1 MYYVIIKLSENAR
14 KYNMG
19 GVTVK
24 NFLFVL
30 EAVLGLVVVVS
41 ILMQKSKA
49 DALSGLVQ
57 GSKSETFF
65 TKNKSKTKE
74 AMLLK
79 VTIVSMLLFAINT
92 VVLNIV

>member
-1 MYYVIIKLSENAR
+1 MIKLSENAR

-92 VVLNIV
+92 VVLNII

>member
-1 MYYVIIKLSENAR
+1 MIKLSENAR

-30 EAVLGLVVVVS
+30 EAVLGLIVVVS

-49 DALSGLVQ
+49 DALSGLIQ

-65 TKNKSKTKE
+65 NKNKSKTKE
-74 AMLLK
+74 AMLAK
-79 VTIVSMLLFAINT
+79 VTIITMLLFAINT
-92 VVLNIV
+92 VVLNII

>member
-1 MYYVIIKLSENAR
+1 MIKLSENAR

-49 DALSGLVQ
+49 DALSGIIQ

>member
-1 MYYVIIKLSENAR
+1 MIKLSENAR

-49 DALSGLVQ
+49 DALSGLIQ

-92 VVLNIV
+92 VVLNIVKNMT

>member
-1 MYYVIIKLSENAR
+1 MK
-14 KYNMG
+14 
-19 GVTVK
+19 T
-24 NFLFVL
+24 FLFVL

-49 DALSGLVQ
+49 DALSGLIQ

-65 TKNKSKTKE
+65 TKNKAKTKE
-74 AMLLK
+74 AMLVK
-79 VTIVSMLLFAINT
+79 VTVISMLLFAINT

>member
-1 MYYVIIKLSENAR
+1 MIKLSENAR

-49 DALSGLVQ
+49 EALSGLIQ

>member
-1 MYYVIIKLSENAR
+1 MKYMNMHE

-24 NFLFVL
+24 TFLFVL
-30 EAVLGLVVVVS
+30 EAVLGLIVVIS

-49 DALSGLVQ
+49 DALSGLIQ

-65 TKNKSKTKE
+65 AKNKAKTKE
-74 AMLLK
+74 AK
-79 VTIVSMLLFAINT
+79 VKRSSLRINQRQKKQC
-92 VVLNIV
+92 

>member
-1 MYYVIIKLSENAR
+1 MIKLSENAR

-19 GVTVK
+19 GVAMTT
-24 NFLFVL
+24 FLFVL
-30 EAVLGLVVVVS
+30 EAILGLIVVVS

-49 DALSGLVQ
+49 DALSGLIQ

-74 AMLLK
+74 AMLVK

-92 VVLNIV
+92 IVLNII

>member
-1 MYYVIIKLSENAR
+1 M
-14 KYNMG
+14 
-19 GVTVK
+19 TT
-24 NFLFVL
+24 FLFVL
-30 EAVLGLVVVVS
+30 EAILGLIVVVS

-49 DALSGLVQ
+49 DALSGWIQ

-74 AMLLK
+74 AMLVK

-92 VVLNIV
+92 VVLNII

>member
-1 MYYVIIKLSENAR
+1 M
-14 KYNMG
+14 
-19 GVTVK
+19 TT
-24 NFLFVL
+24 FLFVL
-30 EAVLGLVVVVS
+30 EAILGLIVVVS

-49 DALSGLVQ
+49 DALSGLIQ

-74 AMLLK
+74 AML

-92 VVLNIV
+92 VVLNII